1 MNALFSS
8 TVKSGLIALGI
19 VSGVTAPSAAG

>member
-19 VSGVTAPSAAG
+19 VSGVTAPS